1 MSKSLG
7 NSLSIRDALKK
18 YNYEVI
24 KFVMYSKHYTSD
36 MDLLDKDFAL
46 AEKHLYYFYN
56 TIKSMN
62 EFIGLYNGNKDGEAL
77 EDDISK
83 NIIPDFVEVMDDDF
97 NSAAALSNLHS
108 IFKYVNTIIKNAK
121 KNNREKT
128 ANTLAKIL
136 ANVKEVYGILGL
148 FEQEPDKFLTEM
160 KQKYVA
166 KLDISEEEINK
177 LIDKRSEAKKEKDF
191 ETADAI
197 RSELDGKG
205 IILNDTINGTI
216 WNVKSL
222 FNIE

>member
-1 MSKSLG
+1 
-7 NSLSIRDALKK
+7 
-18 YNYEVI
+18 
-24 KFVMYSKHYTSD
+24 
-36 MDLLDKDFAL
+36 
-46 AEKHLYYFYN
+46 
-56 TIKSMN
+56 
-62 EFIGLYNGNKDGEAL
+62 
-77 EDDISK
+77 
-83 NIIPDFVEVMDDDF
+83 MDDDF

-148 FEQEPDKFLTEM
+148 FEQEPEKFLTEM

>member
-1 MSKSLG
+1 MSDENNELPEFEKE
-7 NSLSIRDALKK
+7 
-18 YNYEVI
+18 YE
-24 KFVMYSKHYTSD
+24 Y
-36 MDLLDKDFAL
+36 
-46 AEKHLYYFYN
+46 
-56 TIKSMN
+56 
-62 EFIGLYNGNKDGEAL
+62 
-77 EDDISK
+77 
-83 NIIPDFVEVMDDDF
+83 IPDNIEINKSSIYDYKDDYLESEDQEE
-97 NSAAALSNLHS
+97 
-108 IFKYVNTIIKNAK
+108 IIKNAK

-136 ANVKEVYGILGL
+136 ANVKEVFGILGL
-148 FEQEPDKFLTEM
+148 FEQEPEKFLTEM

-166 KLDISEEEINK
+166 KLDISEEEISK

>member
-1 MSKSLG
+1 
-7 NSLSIRDALKK
+7 
-18 YNYEVI
+18 
-24 KFVMYSKHYTSD
+24 
-36 MDLLDKDFAL
+36 
-46 AEKHLYYFYN
+46 
-56 TIKSMN
+56 
-62 EFIGLYNGNKDGEAL
+62 
-77 EDDISK
+77 
-83 NIIPDFVEVMDDDF
+83 MDDDF

-148 FEQEPDKFLTEM
+148 FEQEPEKFLTEM

-197 RSELDGKG
+197 RSELDSKG